1 MVEESGGCTVV
12 VTVVDVITGE
22 MRSVEVVG
30 EIKVV
35 GGIVDVD
42 PSVVGDVIRGWVVV
56 KFTEIGVVEKL
67 SVSGCKL
74 VENKGVLNGN
84 VSDVSGC

>member
-1 MVEESGGCTVV
+1 

-22 MRSVEVVG
+22 MRSAKVVG
-30 EIKVV
+30 ELKVV
-35 GGIVDVD
+35 GSIVDVD
-42 PSVVGDVIRGWVVV
+42 PSVVGDVINGGWVVV
-56 KFTEIGVVEKL
+56 KFTGIGVVEKL

-74 VENKGVLNGN
+74 VENKGVINGN